1 MYFFDFFLKIM
12 IMLSLYINSG
22 LTDFCFKI
30 TKKKWEGQ
38 SVSCLLQICIL
49 LPGIEY

>member
-1 MYFFDFFLKIM
+1 
-12 IMLSLYINSG
+12 MLSLYINSG

-49 LPGIEY
+49 LPGIEYWLGMMEIVKSK